1 MGLQHARVQDMIA
14 HYHMDRK
21 EWKEAV
27 VYADE
32 AAQSYSE
39 WSMQTAAACHESL
52 GEWKRAEAYWKAI
65 SERYADSSMDWM
77 LWCHR
82 TGRGDVP
89 AADACARNHFE
100 SLGTSMYWPTRR
112 QIGAFYLLENEPE
125 KALVVFEKTFDET
138 RGVYDAMHVAL
149 AADTLGKTEERDR
162 WLAKIGSI
170 ETMNLQSPL
179 PGIYKQVASLLQK
192 GLPPGSA
199 KDLDFKKLD
208 ALIADS
214 SKVDVSATIEYFVG
228 VFLKNRGERE
238 KAKEY
243 LIRAAQCP
251 HHNHHNHVLACQV
264 LREMKIEIPPPA
276 NESNPAKK

>member
-1 MGLQHARVQDMIA
+1 VKDTIA

-32 AAQSYSE
+32 AAQSYSA
-39 WSMQTAAACHESL
+39 WSMLTAALCHEKL
-52 GEWKRAEAYWKAI
+52 GEWKKAEAYLQAV
-65 SERYADSSMDWM
+65 SERYADSSMEWM

-82 TGRGDVP
+82 TGRGDVH

-100 SLGTSMYWPTRR
+100 SLGTSMFWQTRR

-138 RGVYDAMHVAL
+138 HGVYDEMHVAL

-162 WLAKIGSI
+162 WLAKIASI
-170 ETMNLQSPL
+170 DTKNLPNVL
-179 PGIYKQVASLLQK
+179 PGIYKQVVILLQK

-208 ALIADS
+208 GLIADS
-214 SKVDVSATIEYFVG
+214 SKVDVSATLEYFVG
-228 VFLKNRGERE
+228 VFLKNRGDRE

-243 LIRAAQCP
+243 LIRAAQHP

-264 LREMKIEIPPPA
+264 LREMKVEVPPDA
-276 NESNPAKK
+276 SESSPTKK